1 MTAPDR
7 GATYQIAL
15 ASTGSSTHDASY
27 LRRGSARGGNP
38 TFTEAMVNGEF
49 APLETAMGNPITDTD
64 YSSEVTPLR
73 VSVSSRTGGSSLE
86 WVERHVR
93 SSLAF
98 RRSSARA
105 LYRGLPLDK
114 SDPVSSARSFGECL
128 AVLSHRHRSMD
139 LRSSALSETSAKLR
153 SRKDVRSAGPVD
165 ETQPGLGSRKK
176 CPCETDFKN
185 TNLVAT
191 PQRERRSHH
200 HQRPR

>member
-73 VSVSSRTGGSSLE
+73 VSVSSRAGASGLE
-86 WVERHVR
+86 RERHVR

-98 RRSSARA
+98 RESSARA
-105 LYRGLPLDK
+105 LYQGLPLDK
-114 SDPVSSARSFGECL
+114 SDPLFSARSFAGCS
-128 AVLSHRHRSMD
+128 AVLSHRPRSIC
-139 LRSSALSETSAKLR
+139 LRSSAL
-153 SRKDVRSAGPVD
+153 
-165 ETQPGLGSRKK
+165 
-176 CPCETDFKN
+176 CETWTYPGF
-185 TNLVAT
+185 V
-191 PQRERRSHH
+191 ER
-200 HQRPR
+200 